1 MLIIGHFIMNFLR
14 ICQVFV
20 PDVVDECL
28 YWLPNQL
35 LMKLQL
41 SQLTRSHETQSTKLI
56 QNLKPLQLFL
66 QDA

>member
-41 SQLTRSHETQSTKLI
+41 SQLSVSSQEVTKLKVR
-56 QNLKPLQLFL
+56 N
-66 QDA
+66 